1 MKKKG
6 RKYILFFVL
15 VRVRATEAVSQ
26 QKKKKKNS
34 FFEPVL
40 FKSDI
45 LRAFHSNRNCRS
57 YGGSQHLPF

>member
-26 QKKKKKNS
+26 QKKKKEKQ
-34 FFEPVL
+34 FF
-40 FKSDI
+40 
-45 LRAFHSNRNCRS
+45 
-57 YGGSQHLPF
+57 